1 MNFDEWICFGIPEY
15 ISQDACAWLAKLD
28 GGNLSLSEQTE
39 FYTWLAL
46 DPQHQWAFEELTEL
60 WAKTALLDNL
70 KFEHVPLQLVQSFPY
85 EESCTLN
92 NFNPPAYQQYLPFIA
107 LGLAIVGLLVGYL

>member
-1 MNFDEWICFGIPEY
+1 MNFDEWICFGIPED

-70 KFEHVPLQLVQSFPY
+70 KFEYVPNSSFMWY
-85 EESCTLN
+85 CFNSSLEKII
-92 NFNPPAYQQYLPFIA
+92 NF
-107 LGLAIVGLLVGYL
+107 LGL